1 MIFLCGA
8 LCDGDLQPMVIHSDN
23 GFLCDT
29 FCANYFCVGVHGVI
43 CGDNNLRHSCSST
56 VSVSLCGEV
65 YFEIAP
71 TSKLKDR
78 IRNGECRYVEA

>member
-1 MIFLCGA
+1 MIFLSGA
-8 LCDGDLQPMVIHSDN
+8 LFDGDLQPMVIHIGS

-43 CGDNNLRHSCSST
+43 CGDNNLRHSCCST

-71 TSKLKDR
+71 TSKLKDS
-78 IRNGECRYVEA
+78 IGNGECRYVEA

>member
-29 FCANYFCVGVHGVI
+29 FCANYFCVGVDGVI
-43 CGDNNLRHSCSST
+43 CGDNNLRHSCIST

-65 YFEIAP
+65 YCETALI
-71 TSKLKDR
+71 SKVKDSK
-78 IRNGECRYVEA
+78 RNGECRYVEA